1 MKQVNS
7 KIVLCALTVM
17 MSGLAFLLMMFGM
30 AFFQQ
35 WKSGSRDMFYAPDS
49 AAKHV
54 AALKRIIFSDKQPA
68 LKTEL
73 NPIIYLFN
81 SDEDRLSAHLRLKYD
96 IPRNFRYSPI
106 GILLQCNKD
115 LFALLSKK
123 HQVMITYR
131 YGEYPVEEIYVD
143 YVTVVPGS
151 SWRGISSEN
160 LIFPTRVRSG
170 NLFIEEIRI
179 NGVRLTEL
187 LELSPDGKILNPEK
201 EKIFLARIT
210 ELMEKEKERPAGP
223 RER

>member
-1 MKQVNS
+1 MKRMM
-7 KIVLCALTVM
+7 KAVLCGLVLILGLM
-17 MSGLAFLLMMFGM
+17 VGLAVFCLFLYPR
-30 AFFQQ
+30 
-35 WKSGSRDMFYAPDS
+35 SGSRDMFYAPDS

-54 AALKRIIFSDKQPA
+54 AALKRIIFSDKPA

-73 NPIIYLFN
+73 DPIIFLFN
-81 SDEDRLSAHLRLKYD
+81 SHEDKLSVELRFKYD

-106 GILLQCNKD
+106 GVLLQCNKD
-115 LFALLSKK
+115 LFALLTKK
-123 HQVMITYR
+123 HKLMISYR

-210 ELMEKEKERPAGP
+210 ELMKKEKERPAGP

>member
-1 MKQVNS
+1 MTRMMKAFLCGL
-7 KIVLCALTVM
+7 VLILGLMV
-17 MSGLAFLLMMFGM
+17 GLAASFCLFLYPR
-30 AFFQQ
+30 
-35 WKSGSRDMFYAPDS
+35 SGSQDMFYAPN
-49 AAKHV
+49 AAANHIVK
-54 AALKRIIFSDKQPA
+54 LKQIIFSDKPA

-73 NPIIYLFN
+73 DPIIFLFN
-81 SDEDRLSAHLRLKYD
+81 SHEDKLSVELRFKYD

-106 GILLQCNKD
+106 GVLLQCNKD
-115 LFALLSKK
+115 LFALLTKK
-123 HQVMITYR
+123 HKLMISYK

-143 YVTVVPGS
+143 YVTVAPGS

-210 ELMEKEKERPAGP
+210 ELVEKEKERPAGP

>member
-7 KIVLCALTVM
+7 KTVLCGQIVTM
-17 MSGLAFLLMMFGM
+17 FGLAFLLMMFGM
-30 AFFQQ
+30 AFFPR
-35 WKSGSRDMFYAPDS
+35 WISGSRDMFYAPDS

-54 AALKRIIFSDKQPA
+54 AALKRIIFSDKPA

-73 NPIIYLFN
+73 DPIIFLFN
-81 SDEDRLSAHLRLKYD
+81 SHEDKLSVDLRFKYD

-115 LFALLSKK
+115 LFSLLTKK
-123 HQVMITYR
+123 HQLMISYK
-131 YGEYPVEEIYVD
+131 YGEYPVEEIHVD
-143 YVTVVPGS
+143 YVTVVPES
-151 SWRGISSEN
+151 SWRGLSSEN

-179 NGVRLTEL
+179 NGVHLTEL

-201 EKIFLARIT
+201 EKIFLKRIAG
-210 ELMEKEKERPAGP
+210 LKEKNL
-223 RER
+223 

>member
-7 KIVLCALTVM
+7 KIVLCALTVTM
-17 MSGLAFLLMMFGM
+17 FGLAFLLMMFGM
-30 AFFQQ
+30 AFFPR
-35 WKSGSRDMFYAPDS
+35 WISGSRDMFYAPDS

-54 AALKRIIFSDKQPA
+54 AALKRIIFSDKPA

-73 NPIIYLFN
+73 DPIIFLFN
-81 SDEDRLSAHLRLKYD
+81 SHEDKLSVDLRFKYD
-96 IPRNFRYSPI
+96 IPRDFKYSPI

-115 LFALLSKK
+115 LFALLTKK
-123 HQVMITYR
+123 HQLMISYK
-131 YGEYPVEEIYVD
+131 YSEYSVDEIHVD
-143 YVTVVPGS
+143 YVTVVPEKA
-151 SWRGISSEN
+151 WRGLSSEN

-201 EKIFLARIT
+201 EKIFLERIA
-210 ELMEKEKERPAGP
+210 ELKKRDL
-223 RER
+223 

>member
-17 MSGLAFLLMMFGM
+17 MFGLAFLLMMFGM
-30 AFFQQ
+30 AFFPR
-35 WKSGSRDMFYAPDS
+35 WISGSRDMFYAPDS

-54 AALKRIIFSDKQPA
+54 AALKRIIFSDKPA

-73 NPIIYLFN
+73 NPIIFLFN
-81 SDEDRLSAHLRLKYD
+81 SHEDKLSAHLRLKYD
-96 IPRNFRYSPI
+96 LPGNFRYSPI

-115 LFALLSKK
+115 LFALLTKK
-123 HQVMITYR
+123 HQLMISYK
-131 YGEYPVEEIYVD
+131 YGEYPVEEIHVD
-143 YVTVVPGS
+143 YVTVAPES
-151 SWRGISSEN
+151 SWHGISSEN
-160 LIFPTRVRSG
+160 LIIPTRRG
-170 NLFIEEIRI
+170 NGDLVIEEIRI
-179 NGVRLTEL
+179 NGVHLTEL

>member
-1 MKQVNS
+1 MKRVIFATAVFCVL
-7 KIVLCALTVM
+7 IVM
-17 MSGLAFLLMMFGM
+17 ISGLTFFLPS
-30 AFFQQ
+30 
-35 WKSGSRDMFYAPDS
+35 KSGSRDMFYAPDS

-54 AALKRIIFSDKQPA
+54 AALKRIIFSDKPA

-73 NPIIYLFN
+73 DPIIFLFN
-81 SDEDRLSAHLRLKYD
+81 SHEDKLSVELRFKYD

-115 LFALLSKK
+115 LFALLTKK
-123 HQVMITYR
+123 HQLMISYK
-131 YGEYPVEEIYVD
+131 YSEYPVDEIHVD
-143 YVTVVPGS
+143 YVTVAPGS
-151 SWRGISSEN
+151 SWHGISSEN
-160 LIFPTRVRSG
+160 LVFPTRLG
-170 NLFIEEIRI
+170 NGDLWIEEIRI

-210 ELMEKEKERPAGP
+210 ELVEKEKERPAGP

>member
-7 KIVLCALTVM
+7 KTVLCALTVM
-17 MSGLAFLLMMFGM
+17 MFGLAFLLMMFGM
-30 AFFQQ
+30 AFFPR
-35 WKSGSRDMFYAPDS
+35 WISGSRDMFYAPDS

-54 AALKRIIFSDKQPA
+54 AALKRIIFSDKPA

-73 NPIIYLFN
+73 DPIIFLFN
-81 SDEDRLSAHLRLKYD
+81 SHEDKLSVDLRFKYD

-115 LFALLSKK
+115 LFALLTKK
-123 HQVMITYR
+123 HQLMISYK
-131 YGEYPVEEIYVD
+131 YGEYPVEEIYVS
-143 YVTVVPGS
+143 YVSVTPES

-160 LIFPTRVRSG
+160 LVFPTRLG
-170 NLFIEEIRI
+170 NGDLVIEEIRI

-201 EKIFLARIT
+201 EKIFLERIS
-210 ELMEKEKERPAGP
+210 ELKKRDL
-223 RER
+223 

>member
-17 MSGLAFLLMMFGM
+17 MFGLAFLLMMFGM

-54 AALKRIIFSDKQPA
+54 AALKRIIFSDKPA

-73 NPIIYLFN
+73 DPIIFLN
-81 SDEDRLSAHLRLKYD
+81 SHEDKLSVDLRFKYD
-96 IPRNFRYSPI
+96 IPRDFKYSPI

-115 LFALLSKK
+115 LFALLTKK
-123 HQVMITYR
+123 HQLMISYK
-131 YGEYPVEEIYVD
+131 YSEYSVDEIHVD
-143 YVTVVPGS
+143 YVTVVPES

-201 EKIFLARIT
+201 EKIFLERVS
-210 ELMEKEKERPAGP
+210 ELKKRDL
-223 RER
+223 

>member
-17 MSGLAFLLMMFGM
+17 MFGLAFLLMMFGM
-30 AFFQQ
+30 AFFPR

-54 AALKRIIFSDKQPA
+54 AALKRIIFSDKPA

-73 NPIIYLFN
+73 DPIIFLFN
-81 SDEDRLSAHLRLKYD
+81 SHEDKLSVDLRFKYD

-115 LFALLSKK
+115 LFSLLTKK
-123 HQVMITYR
+123 HQLMISYK
-131 YGEYPVEEIYVD
+131 YGEYPVEEIHVD
-143 YVTVVPGS
+143 YVTVAPES
-151 SWRGISSEN
+151 SWHGISSEN
-160 LIFPTRVRSG
+160 LIIPTRRG
-170 NLFIEEIRI
+170 NGDLVIEEIRI
-179 NGVRLTEL
+179 NGVHLTEL